1 MSFDVIKLYQKINE
15 KHIQNRVDSLYWV
28 FNVENRIIEEGNE
41 KKNICMI
48 SIFNRLGNENDN
60 LQKLYFHFNDEAL
73 VQESFQ
79 IDTRYN
85 NPNIMYFV
93 IERDIHE
100 TSSIVDIDAYIIDNK
115 RVVLPRQYTS
125 HIEFNDNTMIKD
137 IIKDK
142 YFKGQEDLCVTVP
155 VIQHQYW
162 ICTCGY
168 YNQTKDIICPKCG
181 MKKTLISRLESI
193 QANDLLVDINSLIEV
208 NAHETLAVI
217 IERAVNKYHERYH
230 IPKKEIL
237 DAINI
242 SILKKRQEQ
251 FVDRTIH
258 HYIHKHPV
266 EYNLKMSFKDN
277 ILTYCQKI
285 TNQVITLEDVYN
297 HLDLKQCKE
306 DYLQTKTQNNQR
318 KKQFKFVGFIIL
330 MLSIF
335 IASIFILY
343 YVLFNPAKEKKQE
356 PVQPPLQQEISDDK
370 TFKILQNTYTIKVN
384 EEKQIEYQD
393 INNDITFTS
402 LDESVVIVDNL
413 GKIKGI
419 SKGTAIIEVND
430 QKNNQKYT
438 VQIKVEEVV
447 SNNSA
452 YIFSDSDTRLLTE
465 DDVKNLSKEQLRI
478 ARNEIY
484 ARHNCSFKDETLM
497 NYFKEHI
504 SSYDGTGESAS
515 DFSSLNEVETQN
527 ITFIRSHE

>member
-1 MSFDVIKLYQKINE
+1 M
-15 KHIQNRVDSLYWV
+15 
-28 FNVENRIIEEGNE
+28 
-41 KKNICMI
+41 
-48 SIFNRLGNENDN
+48 
-60 LQKLYFHFNDEAL
+60 
-73 VQESFQ
+73 
-79 IDTRYN
+79 
-85 NPNIMYFV
+85 
-93 IERDIHE
+93 
-100 TSSIVDIDAYIIDNK
+100 
-115 RVVLPRQYTS
+115 
-125 HIEFNDNTMIKD
+125 
-137 IIKDK
+137 
-142 YFKGQEDLCVTVP
+142 
-155 VIQHQYW
+155 
-162 ICTCGY
+162 
-168 YNQTKDIICPKCG
+168 
-181 MKKTLISRLESI
+181 
-193 QANDLLVDINSLIEV
+193 
-208 NAHETLAVI
+208 
-217 IERAVNKYHERYH
+217 
-230 IPKKEIL
+230 
-237 DAINI
+237 
-242 SILKKRQEQ
+242 
-251 FVDRTIH
+251 
-258 HYIHKHPV
+258 
-266 EYNLKMSFKDN
+266 
-277 ILTYCQKI
+277 
-285 TNQVITLEDVYN
+285 ITLEDVYN

-515 DFSSLNEVETQN
+515 DFSGLNEVETQN